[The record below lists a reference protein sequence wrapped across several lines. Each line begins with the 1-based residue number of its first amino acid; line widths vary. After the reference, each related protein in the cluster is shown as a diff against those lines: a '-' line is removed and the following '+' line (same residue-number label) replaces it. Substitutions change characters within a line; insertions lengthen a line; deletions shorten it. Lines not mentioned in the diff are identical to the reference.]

1 MELIQVTAHFDLD
14 GNISPTDFTW
24 QGRHYQVESVGRRWQ
39 DEQGTHILV
48 MIPGGRVFELLSG
61 SARGDWYLARS
72 GAGRMF
78 V

>member
-14 GNISPTDFTW
+14 GNITPINFTW
-24 QGRHYQVESVGRRWQ
+24 QGCQYNLDSIGRRWQ
-39 DEQGTHILV
+39 DEKGTHILV
-48 MIPGGRVFELLSG
+48 MIPGGRVFELLFVPAEG
-61 SARGDWYLARS
+61 SWYLGRS